1 MTLRTRLFQ
10 PRFVSL
16 GYGQAADAMGQV
28 GVIPEGITVNDG
40 IFTASMY
47 TSSSDSSG
55 LVVAGNR

>member
-28 GVIPEGITVNDG
+28 GVIPEGITVNEQLLC
-40 IFTASMY
+40 TLA
-47 TSSSDSSG
+47 
-55 LVVAGNR
+55 VATQEDILFLTT